1 MTASQQGANEMR
13 RLILLTVV
21 TLGGTGLAYAIRSK
35 LTKA

>member
-1 MTASQQGANEMR
+1 MR

-21 TLGGTGLAYAIRSK
+21 VLGGTGLAYAIRSK